1 MVGEKYATPVASSH
15 QRYGLAIL
23 IFTILACV
31 IGFALIFGV
40 VFLWMMRLSQPK
52 TPAALFPTLGGGKGL
67 DNLVIHGLFRHS

>member
-40 VFLWMMRLSQPK
+40 VFLWMMRLSQPQN
-52 TPAALFPTLGGGKGL
+52 TGRIVPNAGRRERIG
-67 DNLVIHGLFRHS
+67 